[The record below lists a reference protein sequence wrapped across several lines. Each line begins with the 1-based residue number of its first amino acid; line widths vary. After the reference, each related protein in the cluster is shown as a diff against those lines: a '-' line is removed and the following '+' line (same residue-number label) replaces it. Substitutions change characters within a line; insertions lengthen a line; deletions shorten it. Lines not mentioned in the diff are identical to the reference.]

1 MPHGKP
7 HGNKAMTKPMAR
19 TMDKPMAR
27 PTRRFASSPLSGT
40 KRTMSER
47 LRADREAMRRRRRF
61 TRPMGRM

>member
-7 HGNKAMTKPMAR
+7 HGTKAMTKPMAR